1 MKKLFLSSVL
11 LLFTNLA
18 GAQVIQA
25 RVLDIEPMNLEKMKS
40 AVAEKTKLYNSK
52 EGSTRFSTF

>member
-1 MKKLFLSSVL
+1 M
-11 LLFTNLA
+11 TNLA

-52 EGSTRFSTF
+52 EGFITYFV